1 MSISTI
7 RTALST
13 ALQNSTNF
21 KAVYNFTPADKAP
34 RTPALILQWKGTE
47 VERLTFARAGV
58 HDTNRAK
65 HRFDVLIVIGAL
77 GQVPALEND
86 RDTFVDVLATGL
98 TYYSTLSGSAVDVQ
112 MGQIR
117 PASFEWPDATIQGIA
132 VEVVV
137 TEDF

>member
-21 KAVYNFTPADKAP
+21 AAVYNFTPSDKAP
-34 RTPALILQWKGTE
+34 RTPALILQWKGTD
-47 VERLTFARAGV
+47 VERLTVARLGE
-58 HDTNRAK
+58 HRTNRAK
-65 HRFDVLIVIGAL
+65 HRLDVMIAISKA

-86 RDTFVDVLATGL
+86 RDAYVDILTTGL
-98 TYYSTLSGSAVDVQ
+98 TYYSTLSGAAVDVE
-112 MGQIR
+112 MGTIR
-117 PASFEWPDATIQGIA
+117 PAGFQWEDATVYGLA
-132 VEVVV
+132 CEVSV